1 MRELAETHGIK
12 SARVMR
18 RAANEK
24 WEAARK
30 QGRQHRLIKNQSR
43 EFGCAS
49 DRIDNNSYEYK
60 ASVGLK
66 VLVTGPLLSSR
77 ISQALHG
84 S

>member
-1 MRELAETHGIK
+1 MVADWTVIRIET
-12 SARVMR
+12 
-18 RAANEK
+18 
-24 WEAARK
+24 RK
-30 QGRQHRLIKNQSR
+30 QSLQHRLIKNQSR
-43 EFGCAS
+43 GFGCAS

-77 ISQALHG
+77 TSQALHG